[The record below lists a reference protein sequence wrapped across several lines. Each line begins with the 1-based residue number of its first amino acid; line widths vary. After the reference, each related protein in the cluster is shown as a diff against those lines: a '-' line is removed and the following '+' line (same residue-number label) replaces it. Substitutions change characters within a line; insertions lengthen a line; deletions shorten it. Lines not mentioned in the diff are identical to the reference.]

1 MISLFGNPEPTFDS
15 ASMEDVAR
23 TDTPLAVRR
32 LAEMLEE
39 DAAARERQESGAIQE
54 LDRLP
59 TRLREGGPA
68 TSRHAAPAGSPHT
81 DRSANPWIRSTT
93 ILR

>member
-1 MISLFGNPEPTFDS
+1 MISLFGNPEPTS
-15 ASMEDVAR
+15 APSKDDVAR
-23 TDTPLAVRR
+23 TDKPLALRR

-39 DAAARERQESGAIQE
+39 DAAARERQEAGAARG
-54 LDRLP
+54 LNKLT
-59 TRLREGGPA
+59 TRLREGDAA